1 MEHYDNGNDGLEDGS
16 TQDAILSDSEE
27 SESVS
32 EESTQLTQL
41 KIESQLEMIS
51 THFYLRNMPDGRSFI
66 ALLSIQHYIKDGYV
80 EYVPNMENLAENGA
94 LNKCIGESNKNL

>member
-1 MEHYDNGNDGLEDGS
+1 MTMAMMVLKMVALKMLFFLIPKKANLF
-16 TQDAILSDSEE
+16 LKR
-27 SESVS
+27 V
-32 EESTQLTQL
+32 QLTQL

>member
-1 MEHYDNGNDGLEDGS
+1 MTMAVMVLKMV
-16 TQDAILSDSEE
+16 ALKMLFFLILKKANLFLKRA
-27 SESVS
+27 
-32 EESTQLTQL
+32 QLTQL